1 MNAKPACIIIH
12 GSTFFAPII
21 VPLLFMLLT
30 QDDYVKEKATEAL
43 LFHVM
48 MTIAAGIAAI
58 LMLVLIGFLLLPI
71 LGLIALYYPLKGI
84 WYAIEE
90 RPFRYP
96 IVHNWV
102 R

>member
-1 MNAKPACIIIH
+1 MNTKPACIIIH
-12 GSTFFAPII
+12 ASTFFAPII
-21 VPLLFMLLT
+21 GPLLFMLLA

-48 MTIAAGIAAI
+48 MMIAAGIAGI
-58 LMLVLIGFLLLPI
+58 LIIVLIGLVLLPVV
-71 LGLIALYYPLKGI
+71 GLIALYYPLKGI

-90 RPFRYP
+90 RPFHYP